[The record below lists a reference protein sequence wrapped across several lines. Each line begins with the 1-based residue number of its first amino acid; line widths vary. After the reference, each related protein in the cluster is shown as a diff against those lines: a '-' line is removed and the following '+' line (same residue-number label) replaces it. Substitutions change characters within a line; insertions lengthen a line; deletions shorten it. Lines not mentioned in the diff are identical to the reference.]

1 MSSPQTAT
9 TEQLLNRLIE
19 VMVAERTTPRP
30 VAPRVQARTPPAY
43 FGEEIKLPIRRW
55 VRTMNQYFN
64 VTRTEQALRV
74 ELAANFLAGAA
85 QAWFEVNRAELALM
99 SWENFCET
107 ICAHFAPI
115 DSHEA
120 ARQKLW
126 QTRQSRSV
134 SEYIR
139 DFMEV
144 ILDIPEISESEKLDR
159 FVHNLRDSVRRHVA
173 LKRPA
178 TFAEACREAELYDR
192 MESSMRRN
200 ENSQSRT
207 SWASR
212 DRRFNRPQAQRP
224 AQAGSGPAPMEIGQ
238 RQKDSPR
245 NTGENNRSGVIC
257 YFCREPGHTVRRCPK
272 AQQSRGARG
281 NGAPRQQAENSK
293 PRA

>member
-1 MSSPQTAT
+1 MSSPPPAT

-30 VAPRVQARTPPAY
+30 AAPRVQARTPPAY
-43 FGEEIKLPIRRW
+43 IGEEEKLPIRRW
-55 VRTMNQYFN
+55 VRAMNQYFN
-64 VTRTEQALRV
+64 VTRTDPTLRV

-85 QAWFEVNRAELALM
+85 QAWFDVNRPELSVLP
-99 SWENFCET
+99 WENFCET
-107 ICAHFAPI
+107 IRAHFAPL
-115 DSHEA
+115 DSQEA

-126 QTRQSRSV
+126 QTRQRSSV

-144 ILDIPEISESEKLDR
+144 ILEIPDISESEKLDR

-178 TFAEACREAELYDR
+178 SFAEACREAELFDR
-192 MESSMRRN
+192 MESSMRRGDN
-200 ENSQSRT
+200 PRDRT

-212 DRRFNRPQAQRP
+212 DRRFNRPQSQRSAQP
-224 AQAGSGPAPMEIGQ
+224 GSGPAPMEIGQ
-238 RQKDSPR
+238 RQRDTPR
-245 NTGENNRSGVIC
+245 RTGENSRSNVIC
-257 YFCREPGHTVRRCPK
+257 YFCREPGHTVRNCAK
-272 AQQSRGARG
+272 ARESRGARG